1 MKRSSTF
8 NLESSMKRQRQ
19 MDGLVPVE
27 LVWKKDEIAIRRP
40 TTTIPN
46 STQMNNTPNYL
57 LAATSTNPT
66 TNPPHKNY
74 LHFGLF
80 PDHRHHHE
88 RFVVSAHRNTFK
100 DDKYVNKFKK
110 LSQLKTPLGPVP
122 GDSHIVPD
130 NDYDQQHPD
139 HFHKY
144 SQVLGH
150 YLSTTDDHDHVEKIM
165 PRTTKLQ
172 QAVGPPVVRSSYHDH
187 DHVNSRQVPYYSRC
201 RSSNHV
207 NIDDDGDRIGEYN
220 NNCKIKRGT
229 SSSSSSSKATS
240 RRGSSTRRR
249 ASASGLLNFVT
260 TTEFSTSP
268 NHQLLDGRP
277 AVVATTSANYTT
289 SMNSLPLPKPI
300 TIGTNYYT
308 SAGVKSPPP
317 PPPDDDHDNQTV
329 LLLVPTNDDGDDDQ
343 HSQAADP
350 LASINSKQKH
360 SAAESPND
368 KCDEALVPS
377 FSVCSNDPINT
388 NHQDDSEPCPCN
400 KSVGEEPQLR
410 LPPSTSN
417 KAPPTSRAAK
427 RKAPATALH
436 NLSERRRR
444 DKINK
449 KMRALQALIPNCNK
463 VKKASILDEAI
474 AYMRTLQLQ
483 LQIPYNGGA
492 TYCCEADDVNGNSH
506 GSNASKSNH
515 VSSRQRSTTT
525 STFENHICYAA
536 FHISNACLPTYRCC
550 CCYFCSYQH
559 GDFATTRTTLHPPIL
574 VHFQQLKPDS
584 P

>member
-1 MKRSSTF
+1 
-8 NLESSMKRQRQ
+8 
-19 MDGLVPVE
+19 MDGVVPVE
-27 LVWKKDEIAIRRP
+27 LVWEKDEIAIRRP

-46 STQMNNTPNYL
+46 STQMNNTPSYL
-57 LAATSTNPT
+57 LAATSTDPT
-66 TNPPHKNY
+66 TNPPHKKD
-74 LHFGLF
+74 LRFGLF
-80 PDHRHHHE
+80 PDHHHRRHHHE
-88 RFVVSAHRNTFK
+88 RFVVSEHRNIFK
-100 DDKYVNKFKK
+100 DDKYVNKFKE
-110 LSQLKTPLGPVP
+110 LSQLKTPLGPVS

-130 NDYDQQHPD
+130 KDYDQQHPD

-144 SQVLGH
+144 SQVFGH
-150 YLSTTDDHDHVEKIM
+150 YLSTTDDHDHDHAEKIM
-165 PRTTKLQ
+165 PRTTKQQ
-172 QAVGPPVVRSSYHDH
+172 QAVGPPIVRSSYHDH

-229 SSSSSSSKATS
+229 TSSSKATS
-240 RRGSSTRRR
+240 RRSSSTRGR

-260 TTEFSTSP
+260 TAEFSTSP

-300 TIGTNYYT
+300 TISTNYYT
-308 SAGVKSPPP
+308 STSVKSPPP
-317 PPPDDDHDNQTV
+317 PDDHDNQTV
-329 LLLVPTNDDGDDDQ
+329 LLLVPNNDDGDDDDQ

-350 LASINSKQKH
+350 LAASINSKQKH

-368 KCDEALVPS
+368 KWDEALVPS

-400 KSVGEEPQLR
+400 KVSKQIFNVPKLTFKYRGILIKFKISLQSVGEEPQLR

-436 NLSERRRR
+436 NLSER
-444 DKINK
+444 
-449 KMRALQALIPNCNK
+449 
-463 VKKASILDEAI
+463 V
-474 AYMRTLQLQ
+474 
-483 LQIPYNGGA
+483 A
-492 TYCCEADDVNGNSH
+492 T
-506 GSNASKSNH
+506 
-515 VSSRQRSTTT
+515 
-525 STFENHICYAA
+525 F
-536 FHISNACLPTYRCC
+536 
-550 CCYFCSYQH
+550 
-559 GDFATTRTTLHPPIL
+559 TTLDR
-574 VHFQQLKPDS
+574 FTNS
-584 P
+584 F